1 MTNRDAARAKF
12 AEMLA
17 NVPET
22 MLATRTVLSATLAGI
37 DDKSLEPGLEK
48 SFRELTRQL
57 TALNVSVLIL
67 EDRLERLEGRPGLPG
82 DGSELLD
89 ALNSLI
95 GT

>member
-1 MTNRDAARAKF
+1 MANHDAARAKF

-22 MLATRTVLSATLAGI
+22 MQATRTILGTTLAGI
-37 DDKSLEPGLEK
+37 DDESLEPGFEK

-57 TALNVSVLIL
+57 IALNVSVLIL

-82 DGSELLD
+82 NGSELLD
-89 ALNSLI
+89 ALKSFI